1 MKLSSLLTIIGV
13 SQANDDCNRDYRVLV
28 PLYVWPAGGTTE
40 TCGNADYLK
49 VAESGATSV
58 AIVNIANGEGS
69 SDPWERNMFRA
80 CFQALKDGGNTV
92 IAYIHSGYGQ
102 RALSAIQEWSDER
115 NDQGF
120 KINFLNFILPESG
133 IQTNAP

>member
-115 NDQGF
+115 NDQAF
-120 KINFLNFILPESG
+120 KIHFLNFNISES
-133 IQTNAP
+133 